1 MMNPAMPDFD
11 DFLSPMCSTLER
23 LCELNAHSESCGIPD
38 SPGFTASPSPSLQQV
53 PASSLPSGWAAS
65 PKSSS
70 AASNASSNSQ
80 FASPS
85 VTASVSGCS
94 SPYTNSSSHYSNHI
108 DDCSDGSPP
117 NPIRKAPV
125 SPSRFHAS
133 TKPAISIR
141 DYLARINAY
150 ADCTPTCFVLCL
162 VYVDRLIQS
171 NTVCVDE
178 MTIHRLLITGV
189 AVAAK
194 FFDDLHYTNSHYA
207 RVGGIQLP
215 EFNELEV
222 QFLFAL
228 NFNLHVEP
236 DTFNLYLHQ
245 LTQIASKNTG
255 GKNDLDQK
263 CVGEPEENTT
273 AAAFPSKTAP
283 VAAPSPKHGNGKKYR
298 HHKKKYHSKKHHHK
312 HTATTAAAL
321 SRA

>member
-1 MMNPAMPDFD
+1 MPHFD

-38 SPGFTASPSPSLQQV
+38 SPGFTASPSSSLQV

-70 AASNASSNSQ
+70 AASNASSHSQ

-108 DDCSDGSPP
+108 DDCSDASSP

-141 DYLARINAY
+141 DYLIRINAY

-207 RVGGIQLP
+207 RVGGIQLS

-245 LTQIASKNTG
+245 LTQIASKKN
-255 GKNDLDQK
+255 GKLDLDQK
-263 CVGEPEENTT
+263 SVREEDTT
-273 AAAFPSKTAP
+273 IAAFPSKTTP
-283 VAAPSPKHGNGKKYR
+283 VAAPLSKHGKKNR
-298 HHKKKYHSKKHHHK
+298 HHKKKHYYSKKHHHK
-312 HTATTAAAL
+312 HAATTAAGL
-321 SRA
+321 SQAW